1 MFPTFIYRK
10 THSQTTTVED
20 IDVTQ
25 KPSAPEEGTIQ
36 AIATEDEWTSD
47 VEQVLISLTL
57 LVHVIHL

>member
-1 MFPTFIYRK
+1 MYRK

-25 KPSAPEEGTIQ
+25 NLSVPEEGTLQ

-57 LVHVIHL
+57 VVIIHL